1 MKEIKLIKLTLH
13 YFKGAKDV
21 EVDFNGQTCSI
32 RGANGTGKSTLF
44 DAFTWLLFGKNANDK
59 KDFGIKTYDL
69 NGVAIPRVN
78 HEVRAVITV
87 NGEEIKLCR
96 QLVEK
101 WTKRRGSAVEEF
113 TGNEE
118 KFWYN
123 DVPCSLKEWNG
134 KIADIIPEQ
143 TFKAV
148 TNPRYFTSLKADVQR
163 QMLMTLAGEITEMEI
178 VGGDASFAEL
188 LSKISG
194 KTLEEFKKQIAAKKK
209 IVRDGINSIPARID
223 ECRRGLK
230 DVQKDKD
237 ELDEE
242 IKRANE
248 KAADIFAS
256 ITRANAAANEHN
268 EKIIS
273 NTKEIGKI
281 DAAILQLKNE
291 IGKRL
296 NEDYYKHE
304 RTISDTQ
311 TDIEN
316 IRRNIQLL
324 EQNLKTLVEQRADAE
339 QKIAYLREQFIKVR
353 EQNVVIDG
361 NKEFICPTCKRPLE
375 VAEIERRQAEIM
387 RNFNENKVEKLNDI
401 NKQGKALNEK
411 VQIIVLQVTA
421 AEKKLKEHRNALKEK
436 EAVLNDLKQKNI
448 YRPTESD
455 IDAELLCSKEYR
467 LQLDKKEQIQ
477 HEIENMQQRPVDC
490 SGDDLKQQYKELTGE
505 LEQLKEERSKID
517 INKNIEKR
525 CMELETELRSA
536 SAELATL
543 EGEEFTV
550 ARFQKRKIE
559 LVEQRISSYF
569 KTVRW
574 KMYDT
579 QINGGEVEC
588 CIPLINGTP
597 YADANNASQI
607 NAGIDIINAFASQ
620 TNVIAPI
627 WVDNAEGVNHFIDTP
642 AQMIKLYVTKDAS
655 FQLLNE

>member
-21 EVDFNGQTCSI
+21 EVAFNGQTCSI

-78 HEVRAVITV
+78 HEVHAVITV

-194 KTLEEFKKQIAAKKK
+194 KTLEDYKKQIAAKKK

-273 NTKEIGKI
+273 KTKEIGKI

-304 RTISDTQ
+304 RTVSDTQ

-375 VAEIERRQAEIM
+375 VAEIERRQAEII

-411 VQIIVLQVTA
+411 VQIIVLQIKA
-421 AEKKLKEHRNALKEK
+421 AEKKLEEHRNALKEK
-436 EAVLNDLKQKNI
+436 EAVLNDLKQRNI
-448 YRPTESD
+448 YRPTDSD

-467 LQLDKKEQIQ
+467 LQLDKKEQVQ
-477 HEIENMQQRPVDC
+477 QEIENMQQRPVDC
-490 SGDDLKQQYKELTGE
+490 SGDDLKLQYKELTGE

-525 CMELETELRSA
+525 CMELETELRTA

-627 WVDNAEGVNHFIDTP
+627 WVDNAEGVNHFIETP